1 MKYRL
6 VQNADWKIQTGYKIT
21 RTRYKTQTVD
31 YGLGIKY
38 GLQTML
44 VKTVQIQVQVGK
56 KN

>member
-6 VQNADWKIQTGYKIT
+6 VQNADWKIQTG
-21 RTRYKTQTVD
+21 YKTQTVD

-44 VKTVQIQVQVGK
+44 VKMVLIQVQVGK